1 MIRKTPILLLDE
13 ATSSLDNQVTTEIEN
28 SILKI
33 RDLTALVVTY
43 KLNETILKKY
53 DRILFMKDGVI
64 VEDDSFVN
72 LMDRKGEFYK
82 LFGLST

>member
-1 MIRKTPILLLDE
+1 M
-13 ATSSLDNQVTTEIEN
+13 DNKVTTEIEN

-33 RDLTALVVTY
+33 RDLTALVITH

-64 VEDDSFVN
+64 VEDGSFVD

>member
-1 MIRKTPILLLDE
+1 M
-13 ATSSLDNQVTTEIEN
+13 DNQVTTEIEN

-33 RDLTALVVTY
+33 RDLTALVVTH

-64 VEDDSFVN
+64 VENDSFVN

>member
-28 SILKI
+28 SVLKI

-64 VEDDSFVN
+64 VEDGSFVD

>member
-1 MIRKTPILLLDE
+1 M
-13 ATSSLDNQVTTEIEN
+13 DNQVTTEIEN

-33 RDLTALVVTY
+33 RDLTALVITH

>member
-13 ATSSLDNQVTTEIEN
+13 ATSSLDNQVSTEIEN

-64 VEDDSFVN
+64 VEDGSFVD